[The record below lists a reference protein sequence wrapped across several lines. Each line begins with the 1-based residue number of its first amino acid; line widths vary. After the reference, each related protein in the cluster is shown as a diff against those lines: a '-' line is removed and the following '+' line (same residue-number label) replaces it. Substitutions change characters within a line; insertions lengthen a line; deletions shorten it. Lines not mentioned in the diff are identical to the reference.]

1 MLAGLLYNM
10 FGMRGMFLV
19 VGLGLIAIAL
29 CYLLLYHSVLK
40 RSQLH
45 VMIWIKVAFQ
55 GRKAEWEKWRKAG
68 RRQRKRSSAR
78 FFLVDQIVRKRQ
90 LRESKR
96 EKQVIDKIGNQK
108 ICCCFCCCWYFIGCT
123 CMAMATPSQ
132 NIMMKHFT
140 RDVHLCL
147 KSGYIDKSLGIGERL

>member
-29 CYLLLYHSVLK
+29 CYLFLYHLVLK

-55 GRKAEWEKWRKAG
+55 GRKAE
-68 RRQRKRSSAR
+68 
-78 FFLVDQIVRKRQ
+78 
-90 LRESKR
+90 
-96 EKQVIDKIGNQK
+96 
-108 ICCCFCCCWYFIGCT
+108 
-123 CMAMATPSQ
+123 
-132 NIMMKHFT
+132 
-140 RDVHLCL
+140 
-147 KSGYIDKSLGIGERL
+147 